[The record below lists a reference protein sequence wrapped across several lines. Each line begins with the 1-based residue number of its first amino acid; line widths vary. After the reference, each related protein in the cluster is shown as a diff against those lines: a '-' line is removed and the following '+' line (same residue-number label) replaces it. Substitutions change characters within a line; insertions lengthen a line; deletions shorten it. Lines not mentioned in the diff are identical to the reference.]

1 MASYTD
7 IIPEFKPYVQQLP
20 VEMMIA
26 VGMEKQRRYDEGIS
40 KLQTQINN
48 VAGLEVLR
56 SQDKAYLQSK
66 LNQLGNNLRTVAA
79 GDFSDFQLVNS
90 VGGMIGQIG
99 KDKVVQAAVK
109 STVRDKQNLALIEED
124 RKKGTLSPHNE
135 TYYSKQRN
143 AYLNAGLTDSQGN
156 PVVFNGVYE
165 PFFDVNKFA
174 RETFDSVKP
183 DGYTFEEIYQTDS
196 NGKMLMEDVIDPK
209 TKKVVGQK
217 PVLSP
222 VMTRLEQEGRF
233 PKTVRQ
239 TLEQI
244 FSDGRVSRQLQI
256 SGEYI
261 YGGYD
266 PSSLK
271 TRVAEL
277 ANKKIAIYDSELA
290 GLNIKK
296 ATGQDVQADI
306 DKLITQKKKA
316 ELSYSELARLADTN
330 PDAVRGVLYKD
341 DVYDNFTSMYGTIK
355 EKRTTHENP
364 GWNQMFKMQQE
375 ENDNRRH
382 AEQMKYNWASLKQ
395 RDQQHKDNMRMEI
408 MKLSAKTQPQDTGI
422 PSLAEINTSMSLIS
436 MEEGM
441 VTDRAVKFND
451 AVVDLVLQS
460 GALSD
465 SVNQTMRNF
474 GGKISPQEAV
484 RKVAEFNSKK
494 LGMSPDEY
502 TQWLYNKA
510 IQEMARV
517 GDANLT
523 APQKAAKLSAEN
535 AYSAFRKVMDTR
547 TEIDKKVGANPML
560 ELTRNLRTEKISLPD
575 GTRLELT
582 PQDQYDIAMAY
593 EGSDWYESAEVKAEA
608 KAAQQRLK
616 NKGFNE
622 DTVSKVMRW
631 MQFET
636 SDAPLRMGRMGDITA
651 NTLKQLAQQV
661 DKRENVL
668 QMKNRAA
675 VIKSFYQV
683 NPVLERTVTTGD
695 AETDRYRMAN
705 VGTLIGKYSRTGLQ
719 ESPGFMDNVSVM
731 MNIATGKEKGA
742 ISVVAK
748 KDEVTGDI
756 TPKVVFTREDGSF
769 GGEMTITP
777 AEASSI
783 GSNVNQWWQSDNV
796 RQAQIAIN
804 ATGNGTTALSGM
816 VDDPQTYIDND
827 VYYYKSDFA
836 NLRNIADDVKGNIS
850 MQDFVDS
857 KTGQVSNIYFG
868 HIFVNG
874 ANGRIYKPRALP
886 PVGSLDEVIEQF
898 NGLTPQMIEQFKI
911 EAKNKK

>member
-99 KDKVVQAAVK
+99 KDKVIQAAVK

-183 DGYTFEEIYQTDS
+183 EGYTFEQIYQTDS
-196 NGKMLMEDVIDPK
+196 NGNMLMEDVIDPK

-422 PSLAEINTSMSLIS
+422 PSLAEMNTSMSLIS

-465 SVNQTMRNF
+465 SVNQTIRNF

-510 IQEMARV
+510 VQEMARV

-523 APQKAAKLSAEN
+523 APQKAAKISAEN

-547 TEIDKKVGANPML
+547 TEIDKRVGVNPML
-560 ELTRNLRTEKISLPD
+560 ELTRGLKTERVTIP
-575 GTRLELT
+575 GNRQLELT
-582 PQDQYDIAMAY
+582 PQDQYDIAMVY

-608 KAAQQRLK
+608 KAAQQRLI
-616 NKGFNE
+616 NKGF
-622 DTVSKVMRW
+622 SK
-631 MQFET
+631 ELI
-636 SDAPLRMGRMGDITA
+636 SDLKMWVIEQSSATYQRMEGTGDRTA
-651 NTLKQLAQQV
+651 IAIKRLSEQV

-719 ESPGFMDNVSVM
+719 ESPGFMDNVGVM

-748 KDEVTGDI
+748 KDEVTGEI

-769 GGEMTITP
+769 GGEMTVTP

-836 NLRNIADDVKGNIS
+836 NLRNMADDVKGNIS
-850 MQDFVDS
+850 MQNFVDS

>member
-66 LNQLGNNLRTVAA
+66 LNQLGNNLKTVAA

-183 DGYTFEEIYQTDS
+183 EGYTFEQIYQTDS
-196 NGKMLMEDVIDPK
+196 NGNMLMEDVIDPK

-217 PVLSP
+217 PVFSP

-422 PSLAEINTSMSLIS
+422 PSLAEMNTSMSLIS

-465 SVNQTMRNF
+465 SVNQTIRNF

-510 IQEMARV
+510 VQEMARV

-523 APQKAAKLSAEN
+523 APQKAAKISAEN

-560 ELTRNLRTEKISLPD
+560 ELTRNLRTEKISLLD

-631 MQFET
+631 MQYET
-636 SDAPLRMGRMGDITA
+636 SDAPLRMGRMGDLTA

-719 ESPGFMDNVSVM
+719 ESPGFMDNVGVM

-748 KDEVTGDI
+748 KDEVTGEI

-836 NLRNIADDVKGNIS
+836 NLRNMADDVKGNIS
-850 MQDFVDS
+850 MQNFVDS

>member
-66 LNQLGNNLRTVAA
+66 LNQLGNNLKTVAA

-183 DGYTFEEIYQTDS
+183 EGYTFEQIYQTDS
-196 NGKMLMEDVIDPK
+196 NGNMLMEDVIDPK

-217 PVLSP
+217 PVFSP

-422 PSLAEINTSMSLIS
+422 PSLAEMNTSMSLIS

-465 SVNQTMRNF
+465 SVNQTIRNF

-510 IQEMARV
+510 VQEMARV

-523 APQKAAKLSAEN
+523 APQKAA
-535 AYSAFRKVMDTR
+535 
-547 TEIDKKVGANPML
+547 
-560 ELTRNLRTEKISLPD
+560 
-575 GTRLELT
+575 
-582 PQDQYDIAMAY
+582 
-593 EGSDWYESAEVKAEA
+593 
-608 KAAQQRLK
+608 
-616 NKGFNE
+616 
-622 DTVSKVMRW
+622 
-631 MQFET
+631 
-636 SDAPLRMGRMGDITA
+636 
-651 NTLKQLAQQV
+651 
-661 DKRENVL
+661 
-668 QMKNRAA
+668 
-675 VIKSFYQV
+675 
-683 NPVLERTVTTGD
+683 
-695 AETDRYRMAN
+695 
-705 VGTLIGKYSRTGLQ
+705 
-719 ESPGFMDNVSVM
+719 
-731 MNIATGKEKGA
+731 
-742 ISVVAK
+742 
-748 KDEVTGDI
+748 
-756 TPKVVFTREDGSF
+756 
-769 GGEMTITP
+769 
-777 AEASSI
+777 
-783 GSNVNQWWQSDNV
+783 
-796 RQAQIAIN
+796 
-804 ATGNGTTALSGM
+804 
-816 VDDPQTYIDND
+816 
-827 VYYYKSDFA
+827 
-836 NLRNIADDVKGNIS
+836 
-850 MQDFVDS
+850 
-857 KTGQVSNIYFG
+857 
-868 HIFVNG
+868 
-874 ANGRIYKPRALP
+874 
-886 PVGSLDEVIEQF
+886 
-898 NGLTPQMIEQFKI
+898 
-911 EAKNKK
+911 

>member
-7 IIPEFKPYVQQLP
+7 ILPEFKPYVPQLP
-20 VEMMIA
+20 VEMMIT

-56 SQDKAYLQSK
+56 PQDKAYLQSK

-99 KDKVVQAAVK
+99 KDKVIQAAVK
-109 STVRDKQNLALIEED
+109 SAVRDKQNLALIEED
-124 RKKGTLSPHNE
+124 RKKGTLSPDNE

-143 AYLNAGLTDSQGN
+143 AYLNAGLTDDQGN
-156 PVVFNGVYE
+156 PITFSGTYV
-165 PFFDVNKFA
+165 PFFDVNKFTK
-174 RETFDSVKP
+174 ETFDAVKP
-183 DGYTFEEIYQTDS
+183 EGYTFEEIYQTDS
-196 NGKMLMEDVIDPK
+196 SGKMLMEDVIDPR

-222 VMTRLEQEGRF
+222 IMTRLEQEGRF
-233 PKTVRQ
+233 PKTVRE
-239 TLEQI
+239 TLEYI
-244 FSDGRVSRQLQI
+244 FSDARVSQQLQI
-256 SGEYI
+256 TGEYR
-261 YGGYD
+261 YGGYSTD
-266 PSSLK
+266 SLK

-306 DKLITQKKKA
+306 DRINTQKKKA
-316 ELSYSELARLADTN
+316 ELSYSELARMAETN
-330 PDAVRGVLYKD
+330 PDGVRGLLYKD

-364 GWNQMFKMQQE
+364 GWNQLFKVQQE

-395 RDQQHKDNMRMEI
+395 RDQQHKDNMRVEI
-408 MKLSAKTQPQDTGI
+408 MKLSAKQPQDIGT
-422 PSLAEINTSMSLIS
+422 PSLAEINTDMSLIS

-460 GALSD
+460 GAISD
-465 SVNQTMRNF
+465 SVNQTIRNS
-474 GGKISPQEAV
+474 GGKITPQEAV

-494 LGMSPDEY
+494 LGMSPDQY

-510 IQEMARV
+510 IQEMANV

-523 APQKAAKLSAEN
+523 PTQKAAKVSAEN
-535 AYSAFRKVMDTR
+535 AYSAFRKVMNTR
-547 TEIDKKVGANPML
+547 AEIDKKAGVNPML
-560 ELTRNLRTEKISLPD
+560 ELTRNLKTERVTLP
-575 GTRLELT
+575 GNRQLELT
-582 PQDQYDIAMAY
+582 PQDQYDIAMVY

-608 KAAQQRLK
+608 KAAQQRLI
-616 NKGFNE
+616 NKGFSKELVSDLKNWVVE
-622 DTVSKVMRW
+622 QSSATYQRTVG
-631 MQFET
+631 
-636 SDAPLRMGRMGDITA
+636 AGDPTA
-651 NTLKQLAQQV
+651 ISIKRLSEQV
-661 DKRENVL
+661 DKRENVR
-668 QMKNRAA
+668 QMKDRAA
-675 VIKSFYQV
+675 IIKSFYQV
-683 NPVLERTVTTGD
+683 NPVLEKTVATGD

-719 ESPGFMDNVSVM
+719 ESPGFMDNVGVM

-742 ISVVAK
+742 VSVVAR
-748 KDEVTGDI
+748 KDEATGQI

-836 NLRNIADDVKGNIS
+836 NLRNVADDVKGNIK
-850 MQDFVDS
+850 MQNFVDS

-868 HIFVNG
+868 YIFVNG

>member
-99 KDKVVQAAVK
+99 KDKVIQAAVK

-183 DGYTFEEIYQTDS
+183 EGYTFEQIYQTDS
-196 NGKMLMEDVIDPK
+196 NGNMLMEDVIDPK

-422 PSLAEINTSMSLIS
+422 PSLAEMNTSMSLIS

-465 SVNQTMRNF
+465 SVNQTIRNF

-510 IQEMARV
+510 VQEMARV
-517 GDANLT
+517 GDVNLT
-523 APQKAAKLSAEN
+523 APQKAAKISAEN

-547 TEIDKKVGANPML
+547 TEIDKRVGVNPML
-560 ELTRNLRTEKISLPD
+560 ELTRGLKTERVTIP
-575 GTRLELT
+575 GNRQLELT
-582 PQDQYDIAMAY
+582 PQDQYDIAMVY

-608 KAAQQRLK
+608 KAAQQRLI
-616 NKGFNE
+616 NKGF
-622 DTVSKVMRW
+622 SK
-631 MQFET
+631 ELI
-636 SDAPLRMGRMGDITA
+636 SDLKMWVIEQSSATYQRMEGTGDRTA
-651 NTLKQLAQQV
+651 IAIKRLSEQV

-719 ESPGFMDNVSVM
+719 ESPGFMDNVGVM

-748 KDEVTGDI
+748 KDEVTGEI

-769 GGEMTITP
+769 GGEMTVTP

-836 NLRNIADDVKGNIS
+836 NLRNMADDVKGNIS
-850 MQDFVDS
+850 MQNFVDS

-886 PVGSLDEVIEQF
+886 PVGILDEVIEQF

>member
-66 LNQLGNNLRTVAA
+66 LNQLGNNLKTVAA

-183 DGYTFEEIYQTDS
+183 EGYTFEQIYQTDS
-196 NGKMLMEDVIDPK
+196 NGNMLMEDVIDPK

-217 PVLSP
+217 PVFSP

-422 PSLAEINTSMSLIS
+422 PSLAEMNTSMSLIS

-465 SVNQTMRNF
+465 SVNQTIRNF

-510 IQEMARV
+510 VQEMARV

-523 APQKAAKLSAEN
+523 APQKAAKISAEN

-560 ELTRNLRTEKISLPD
+560 ELTRNLRTEKISLLD

-582 PQDQYDIAMAY
+582 PQDQYDIAMA
-593 EGSDWYESAEVKAEA
+593 
-608 KAAQQRLK
+608 
-616 NKGFNE
+616 F
-622 DTVSKVMRW
+622 
-631 MQFET
+631 
-636 SDAPLRMGRMGDITA
+636 
-651 NTLKQLAQQV
+651 
-661 DKRENVL
+661 

-719 ESPGFMDNVSVM
+719 ESPGFMDNVGVM

-748 KDEVTGDI
+748 KDEVTGEI

-836 NLRNIADDVKGNIS
+836 NLRNMADDVKGNIS
-850 MQDFVDS
+850 MQNFVDS